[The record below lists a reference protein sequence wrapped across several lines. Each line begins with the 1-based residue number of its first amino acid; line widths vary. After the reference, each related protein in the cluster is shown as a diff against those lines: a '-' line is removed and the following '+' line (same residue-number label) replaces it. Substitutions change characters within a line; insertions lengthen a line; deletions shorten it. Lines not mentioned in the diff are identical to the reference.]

1 MRLIELPKWKVI
13 KKDVLFALLIWIY
26 IFENIT
32 LYMRGS
38 NTVDNLFQVGCVAL
52 MMMILLIR
60 KYNGIPIRLDDITVM
75 GFLLIMTA
83 TWQDIMRMD
92 TSGLA
97 MAVRLSLPVFMY
109 IFIINVWYYNT
120 RISKSILYI
129 PMIYGIYSSVQGIIL
144 FFAHFFGF
152 HIRSYTQYVPKQDK
166 TYTFFA
172 YGLGGYEPW
181 GSILGHNLGRA
192 RAMFVEPT
200 RFAAYLMIPLFLF
213 WAYYKKYKRRGFLVC
228 FGIVLLSFIVTL
240 SRAGYITLV
249 GAIVVGAFAK
259 MGKSKDAEDN
269 NKASKK
275 DIRKFLIMPIIAII
289 AVEVL
294 IHGMATLSEKYPDAS
309 FLSVG
314 LVDEETG
321 EARIFRSETFDFD
334 YCVPKFVERP
344 WGYGLS
350 NVPHRKDYTHDLDTN
365 LSSAMLLW
373 PMAGGAPGL
382 IVMVA
387 LLFTLFFKYCLPALK
402 SDDPLE
408 NAIGLIFVAMAIN
421 SLNVGTWLDCDFLF
435 IVAVM
440 VALRRKV
447 IE

>member
-1 MRLIELPKWKVI
+1 MRIIELPRWKVI

-32 LYMRGS
+32 LYMTGS
-38 NTVDNLFQVGCVAL
+38 NRMDNLFQVACVSVML
-52 MMMILLIR
+52 VILLVR
-60 KYNGIPIRLDDITVM
+60 KCNGIPIRVDDITVL
-75 GFLLIMTA
+75 GFLLIFTA
-83 TWQDIMRMD
+83 TWQDIIRMD
-92 TSGLA
+92 MSGLA
-97 MAVRLSLPVFMY
+97 MAVRLSLPIFMY
-109 IFIINVWYYNT
+109 IFIVNVWYYDS

-129 PMIYGIYSSVQGIIL
+129 PMAYGIYSSLQGIIL
-144 FFAHFFGF
+144 FFAHFLGF
-152 HIRSYTQYVPKQDK
+152 YVRSYTKYIPKQDK

-172 YGLGGYEPW
+172 YGLGGYESW

-200 RFAAYLMIPLFLF
+200 RFAAFLMIPLCLF
-213 WAYYKKYKRRGFLVC
+213 WAYYKKYRKRGYLVC
-228 FGIVLLSFIVTL
+228 FGIVLLSFILTL

-259 MGKSKDAEDN
+259 MGRSKDSEDN
-269 NKASKK
+269 SKATKK
-275 DIRKFLIMPIIAII
+275 DIRKFLIMPIIALI

-294 IHGMATLSEKYPDAS
+294 LHGMAELSQKYPDAS

-321 EARIFRSETFDFD
+321 KARIFRSETFDFD
-334 YCVPKFVERP
+334 YCIPKFVERP

-373 PMAGGAPGL
+373 PMAGGVPGL
-382 IVMVA
+382 LVMVS
-387 LLFTLFFKYCLPALK
+387 LLLVMFFKYCLPVLK

-408 NAIGLIFVAMAIN
+408 NAIGLVFVAMAIN
-421 SLNVGTWLDCDFLF
+421 SLNVGTWLDCDFLL

-440 VALRRKV
+440 VALRRKT